1 MFYHKSTWW
10 WCWATMPLGL
20 TAAPNMKTTFHWS
33 VSSIVISMHLFLF
46 PFWSILPGCLHIMY
60 RNIHRTDEKRYPI
73 HLGICDLPITCKL
86 FLQHDY
92 LSTDTRFQ
100 IRKYGPNVLH
110 QNLGKQ
116 QIQMVSWL
124 SNTKMLRNH
133 KPSTLPKGLL
143 TEFNFFASWGTP
155 HRSDKLWYTCKIT
168 SKWPIKLS
176 WYQQVPNHVQNL
188 HRTVLL
194 HKTIPMYRITS

>member
-1 MFYHKSTWW
+1 
-10 WCWATMPLGL
+10 MPLGL

-33 VSSIVISMHLFLF
+33 VSSTVISMHLFLF
-46 PFWSILPGCLHIMY
+46 PFWSILPGCLHTMY
-60 RNIHRTDEKRYPI
+60 RNLHRTDEKRYPI

-116 QIQMVSWL
+116 QIQVVSWL

-133 KPSTLPKGLL
+133 KPAHCQKDYLL
-143 TEFNFFASWGTP
+143 NLTSLQAEEPHTALTNCDIPAKSPQSGQLNFP
-155 HRSDKLWYTCKIT
+155 DINK
-168 SKWPIKLS
+168 
-176 WYQQVPNHVQNL
+176 YQTHVQNL